1 MPAKALC
8 MPFKLSAHK
17 CMATTTN
24 ATTYAVID
32 NIFVRFNYE
41 TMKLAFQKY
50 LKIPL
55 FVVSHMESI
64 IQIAI
69 RYATMQSLLI
79 YIHHK
84 ETNRLMAA
92 IKTVFRYCVC
102 FRNEET
108 SGVSVV
114 ERDK

>member
-8 MPFKLSAHK
+8 TPFKLFAHK

-55 FVVSHMESI
+55 FVASHMESI

-84 ETNRLMAA
+84 ETHILMAA
-92 IKTVFRYCVC
+92 IKQNSLSLLCLL
-102 FRNEET
+102 
-108 SGVSVV
+108 
-114 ERDK
+114 